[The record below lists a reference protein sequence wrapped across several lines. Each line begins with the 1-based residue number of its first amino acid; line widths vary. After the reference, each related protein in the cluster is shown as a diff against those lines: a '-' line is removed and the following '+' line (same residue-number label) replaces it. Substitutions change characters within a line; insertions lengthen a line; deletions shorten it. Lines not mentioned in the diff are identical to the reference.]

1 MTGTDTIVSTLR
13 WALILMAKHRDVQ
26 QRVQQEIDAVIGS
39 RPPALT
45 DRTRM
50 RYTEAAL
57 YEVQR
62 YVSLV
67 ALTLRRVTED
77 CEMRGYRIPK
87 NALAVINHWA
97 AHRDPLVW
105 PHPTRFSVE
114 NFLGAPP
121 TGAKK
126 EDAELFEPRPLVRTD
141 VMLPFSLGKRECLG
155 ENLARS
161 ELFLFFVRTLQ
172 KFTVLTASGYAE
184 LDAPDAEVEL
194 DQPVIRIPAEHRLTF
209 IARS

>member
-1 MTGTDTIVSTLR
+1 MSTLR
-13 WALILMAKHRDVQ
+13 WALILMAKHREVQ
-26 QRVQQEIDAVIGS
+26 QRVQQEIDAVLGS

-50 RYTEAAL
+50 RYTEAVL
-57 YEVQR
+57 FEVQR
-62 YVSLV
+62 YASLV
-67 ALTLRRVTED
+67 ALAIRRVTDD

-87 NALAVINHWA
+87 NALAIINHWA

-105 PHPTRFSVE
+105 PHPTRFSVD

-121 TGAKK
+121 MATEK
-126 EDAELFEPRPLVRTD
+126 DAELFERRPLVRTD
-141 VMLPFSLGKRECLG
+141 MMLPFSLGKRECLG
-155 ENLARS
+155 EKLARS

-172 KFTVLTASGYAE
+172 KFTVLPASVNVV
-184 LDAPDAEVEL
+184 LDAPDAEVEIDNPML
-194 DQPVIRIPAEHRLTF
+194 RIPAEHPLTF